1 MICNNEKLESVEISI
16 RRAVVKKYS
25 VEFYATMKN
34 SEGEKYIHWEKE
46 DQNIHL
52 KTSHMFM

>member
-34 SEGEKYIHWEKE
+34 SEGEKYIH
-46 DQNIHL
+46 
-52 KTSHMFM
+52 